1 MVKKAAI
8 LRRQPRQARGERRIR
23 ELLDA
28 ADRVFAA
35 VGYEAAT
42 TNAIAREAGASV
54 GSLYQF
60 FPDKEALLLAL
71 ANRYLAEMR
80 EIHERVFTAETARLP
95 PAALYD
101 RVVETL
107 AAFSRANP
115 GFRALFHG
123 SATVPALASAA
134 ATLHRECVD
143 RVDKMMS
150 IGMPEIPASR
160 RRLLADLNVTAVKA
174 LLPLAE
180 SSGTRSRAEV
190 LTEIKRML
198 QAHMQAVLAD
208 RAGEGGDAGN
218 RAEIR
223 RG

>member
-1 MVKKAAI
+1 MAKKAAI
-8 LRRQPRQARGERRIR
+8 LRRQPRQARGQRRID

-28 ADRVFAA
+28 ADRVFAD

-71 ANRYLAEMR
+71 ANRYLAQLR
-80 EIHERVFTAETARLP
+80 DIHERVFTEETARLP
-95 PAALYD
+95 LSALYD

-115 GFRALFHG
+115 GFRAFFQG
-123 SATVPALASAA
+123 SATVPALATAA
-134 ATLHRECVD
+134 ASLHRECVD
-143 RVDKMMS
+143 RVDRMMS
-150 IGMPEIPASR
+150 FGMPDMPAGR
-160 RRLLADLNVTAVKA
+160 RRMLADLNVTTVKA

-180 SSGTRSRAEV
+180 SGNARVRAEV
-190 LTEIKRML
+190 LAEIKRML
-198 QAHMQAVLAD
+198 YAHMRDV
-208 RAGEGGDAGN
+208 
-218 RAEIR
+218 RAELAAGSGNAGDRTEIR
-223 RG
+223 GR